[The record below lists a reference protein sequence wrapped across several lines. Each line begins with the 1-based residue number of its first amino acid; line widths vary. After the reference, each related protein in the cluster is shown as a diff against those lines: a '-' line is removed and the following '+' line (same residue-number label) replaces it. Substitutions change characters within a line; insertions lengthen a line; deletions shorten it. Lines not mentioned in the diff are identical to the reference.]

1 MMLAAMS
8 VEPQQ
13 QWKSGGFERLK
24 RAFSHQTSALRHG
37 LVHDPGIRQVTIA
50 VAIFASVAIFLP
62 VGRIEKLLL
71 VLSLMLVGVME
82 VLNSALEACVDRIST
97 EQHPLSGQAKDYASL
112 AVGGSVLMCAVC
124 WLVIAGPVVWRTVS
138 SLLD

>member
-1 MMLAAMS
+1 MS
-8 VEPQQ
+8 DDLQQ

-24 RAFSHQTSALRHG
+24 RALAHQTSALRQG
-37 LVHDPGIRQVTIA
+37 LMHDPGIRQVTIA
-50 VAIFASVAIFLP
+50 VAVFTTVAVLLP
-62 VGRIEKLLL
+62 VDRLERLLL

-82 VLNSALEACVDRIST
+82 VLNSAIETCVDRIST
-97 EQHPLSGQAKDYASL
+97 ERHPLSGRAKDYASL

-124 WLVIAGPVVWRTVS
+124 WLVIAGPAMWRTLA

>member
-1 MMLAAMS
+1 MS
-8 VEPQQ
+8 EDLQQ
-13 QWKSGGFERLK
+13 QWKSDGFERLK

-37 LVHDPGIRQVTIA
+37 LMHDPGIRQVTIA
-50 VAIFASVAIFLP
+50 VAVFTTVAIFLP
-62 VGRIEKLLL
+62 VDRLERLLL

-82 VLNSALEACVDRIST
+82 VLNSSLEACVDRIST
-97 EQHPLSGQAKDYASL
+97 ERHPLSGRAKDYASL

-124 WLVIAGPVVWRTVS
+124 WLVIAGPVVWRTLT

>member
-1 MMLAAMS
+1 MS
-8 VEPQQ
+8 DDLQQ

-24 RAFSHQTSALRHG
+24 RALAHQTSALRHG
-37 LVHDPGIRQVTIA
+37 LMHDPGIRQVTIA
-50 VAIFASVAIFLP
+50 VAVFTTVAVLLP
-62 VGRIEKLLL
+62 VDRLERLLL

-82 VLNSALEACVDRIST
+82 VLNSAIETCVDRIST
-97 EQHPLSGQAKDYASL
+97 ERHPLSGRAKDYASL

-124 WLVIAGPVVWRTVS
+124 WLVIAGPVMWRTLA